1 MSQSIQIQVEN
12 IKCGGCEKSIVKGL
26 SEIPGVDQL
35 QINRETQTI
44 FYVGEP
50 ATRDAVVAKL
60 LAMGYPEQGS
70 VSGLSA
76 GLANAKSFVSCAIGR
91 MS

>member
-26 SEIPGVDQL
+26 SEIDGISQLTVD
-35 QINRETQTI
+35 RETQTI
-44 FYVGEP
+44 AYVGEP
-50 ATRDAVVAKL
+50 TTRDAVVAKL

-91 MS
+91 MT

>member
-26 SEIPGVDQL
+26 SEISGVDQL
-35 QINRETQTI
+35 QVNRETQTI
-44 FYVGEP
+44 SYVGEP
-50 ATRDAVVAKL
+50 ATREAVVAKL